1 MTTANKITIVRILL
15 VPLFIVQMLYYVE
28 TGKDWHRILALLS
41 FAVAAG
47 SDAVDGFIARRYNQR
62 SELGSILD
70 PLADKMLLVSGVIL
84 LSLDNEPHLR
94 RVPIFFTATVLS
106 RDVLLIVGLTV
117 IYYICGRVQVR
128 PILVGK
134 AATVLQM
141 ATVLWAMLKLK
152 TDYLVWWA
160 ALAALTTGISGVIY
174 ILDGVRQ
181 LSASPSS
188 AASPRQ
194 Q

>member
-1 MTTANKITIVRILL
+1 MTTANKITIMRILL
-15 VPLFIVQMLYYVE
+15 VPLFIVQTLYYVE
-28 TGKDWHRILALLS
+28 TGKDWHRLLALFS
-41 FAVAAG
+41 FVAAAT

-84 LSLDNEPHLR
+84 LSLDNEPHLP

-117 IYYICGRVQVR
+117 IYYICGKVQVR

-141 ATVLWAMLKLK
+141 ATVLWAMLKWK
-152 TDYLVWWA
+152 PGYVVWWA
-160 ALAALTTGISGVIY
+160 GGAALATGISGLIY
-174 ILDGVRQ
+174 ILEGVRQ

-194 Q
+194 E